1 MRNFYGN
8 KRRIDIN
15 RRDLAINIGDN
26 VMVNNG
32 NKLNRKK
39 LDPIRT
45 GPFKVVG
52 QLSPL
57 MFKIDTGST
66 RPLSN
71 IFHKNQLVPI
81 HVEEGEIYNI
91 LEE

>member
-1 MRNFYGN
+1 MKNFYGN

-15 RRDLAINIGDN
+15 RRDLAINIGDT

-45 GPFKVVG
+45 GP
-52 QLSPL
+52 
-57 MFKIDTGST
+57 T

-81 HVEEGEIYNI
+81 HVEEGEM
-91 LEE
+91 